1 MAGIPPPWS
10 RAPSRPV
17 QEESSRQLAACRGRL
32 QRIRFDEFIK
42 RLAEGD
48 QLCYMTTQANA
59 VPEAIGSSDPSQLAG
74 PPIMRTIL
82 PPNTATLTASG
93 THTHN
98 ARSRARVRARD

>member
-48 QLCYMTTQANA
+48 QLCYMTTQATPSGDLKLRSVA
-59 VPEAIGSSDPSQLAG
+59 VGWAAYHVDHPPSQYRHSHRIG
-74 PPIMRTIL
+74 RTH
-82 PPNTATLTASG
+82 S
-93 THTHN
+93 
-98 ARSRARVRARD
+98 